1 MKAIGV
7 YLFLHFSNCFSIEK
21 FVVTSSELEV
31 RKAFNWIYKN
41 CPESAY
47 KIPCFL
53 PIKVLEGVKV
63 SSGFGQRIH
72 PIKGLLKH
80 HNGIDIASEVN
91 PVIATASGHIKRIGY
106 STSLGNFIIIDHGNS
121 YETTYAHLS
130 KITVFENNYV
140 SLGDEIGM
148 VGSTGSATGNHIH
161 YEIRKNRVILNP
173 TPYLLLFYHANTKS

>member
-7 YLFLHFSNCFSIEK
+7 LLISLFSNCFTVEK
-21 FVVTSSELEV
+21 FVVSSSEDEV

-72 PIKGLLKH
+72 PIKGVLKH

-106 STSLGNFIIIDHGNS
+106 SISLGNFIVIDHGNS

-130 KITVFENNYV
+130 KITVYENNYV
-140 SLGDEIGM
+140 SLGDEIGI
-148 VGSTGSATGNHIH
+148 VGNTGSATGNHIH
-161 YEIRKNRVILNP
+161 YEIRKNGVILNP
-173 TPYLLLFYHANTKS
+173 TPYLLLFYYANI

>member
-7 YLFLHFSNCFSIEK
+7 VVLLHFSNCFSIEK
-21 FVVTSSELEV
+21 FVVSSSELEV
-31 RKAFNWIYKN
+31 RKAFNLIYEN

-47 KIPCFL
+47 RIPCFL

-72 PIKGLLKH
+72 PVKGVLKH
-80 HNGIDIASEVN
+80 HNGIDIASTVR
-91 PVIATASGHIKRIGY
+91 PVIATASGRIKRLGY
-106 STSLGNFIIIDHGNS
+106 NKGLGKYIIIDHENS

-140 SLGDEIGM
+140 NLGDEIGM
-148 VGSTGSATGNHIH
+148 VGSTGNTTGNHIH
-161 YEIRKNRVILNP
+161 YEIRKNHQILNP
-173 TPYLLLFYHANTKS
+173 TPYLLLFYYANN